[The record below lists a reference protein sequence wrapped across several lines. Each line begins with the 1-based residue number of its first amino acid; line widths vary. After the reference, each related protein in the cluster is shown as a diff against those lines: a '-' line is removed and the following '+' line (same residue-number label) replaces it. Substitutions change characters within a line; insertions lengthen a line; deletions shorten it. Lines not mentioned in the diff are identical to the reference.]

1 MIKDLRIRLKR
12 CEPYLIERDL
22 LPKLYFRED
31 ENNTEKWIFKYAFL
45 MGHTDET
52 ISVRL
57 NYYSRQAIN
66 RKMQQIL
73 ESNRTLIEEF
83 LTSLNK

>member
-22 LPKLYFRED
+22 LPKLYFKED
-31 ENNTEKWIFKYAFL
+31 NRDTEKWIFKYAFIYK
-45 MGHTDET
+45 HTDET
-52 ISVRL
+52 ISIRL
-57 NYYSRQAIN
+57 DYYSRQAIN
-66 RKMQQIL
+66 RKMQHIL

-83 LTSLNK
+83 LLIHNK